1 MVILILACT
10 EYTPSPISLG
20 ELVQADP
27 PARRSDPALCGGLVS
42 TGLDPCGTGEALH
55 VGIAGEAL
63 AGRYALSGTA
73 CVFSAYCDADWLVLW
88 IVEDTA
94 ACQWPDEAQPIPL
107 RLSADLDYAVC
118 LTASPPQGGSVGSC
132 ALDTSAGRYDV
143 IVENQG

>member
-10 EYTPSPISLG
+10 EYTPSSISLG

-55 VGIAGEAL
+55 VGLAGDVL

-73 CVFSAYCDADWLVLW
+73 CVFSAYCD
-88 IVEDTA
+88 DTA
-94 ACQWPDEAQPIPL
+94 ACQWPDDAQPIPL

-143 IVENQG
+143 VVENQG